1 MTAGQPSE
9 DQQPLFYTAEEVARL
24 IRVSEQ
30 TVRLWI
36 REGKLPARRFGRNW
50 RIPTADV
57 QRILAEGLP
66 DED

>member
-1 MTAGQPSE
+1 MTGQPPE
-9 DQQPLFYTAEEVARL
+9 EQPQLFYTAEEVARL

-30 TVRLWI
+30 TIRAWI
-36 REGKLPARRFGRNW
+36 RDGKLPARRFGRNW
-50 RIPTADV
+50 RIPSADV